1 MLTYYAK
8 LILTYFNTE
17 KRRERGY
24 KHGATTYLAAQL
36 RLSKMA
42 QIKGVAPFHM
52 HRQIFIQS
60 YAPGIGFTDASRE
73 FSF

>member
-1 MLTYYAK
+1 MVTYLK
-8 LILTYFNTE
+8 TE
-17 KRRERGY
+17 ERPERGY
-24 KHGATTYLAAQL
+24 KHGVTTYLAAQL

-42 QIKGVAPFHM
+42 QIKGVVPFHM

-60 YAPGIGFTDASRE
+60 YAPGIGFTDESRE